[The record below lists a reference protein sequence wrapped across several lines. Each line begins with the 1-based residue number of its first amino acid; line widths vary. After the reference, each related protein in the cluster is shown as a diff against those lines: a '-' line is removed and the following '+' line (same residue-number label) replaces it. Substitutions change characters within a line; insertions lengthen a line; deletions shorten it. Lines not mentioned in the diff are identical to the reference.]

1 MNAEVKGY
9 TPDGI
14 MVAGMR
20 CLVDGLG
27 HINAPSFINSVR
39 ASCPDYIRWRRK
51 MYDCM
56 TLDGI
61 NAMVVDDAEDN
72 PFEIR
77 SNETGDDSTAGAK
90 SP

>member
-39 ASCPDYIRWRRK
+39 VSCPDYIRWRRK

-56 TLDGI
+56 TSNGI
-61 NAMVVDDAEDN
+61 NAMVMGDAEDN

-77 SNETGDDSTAGAK
+77 SCGIDDDSTAGAK